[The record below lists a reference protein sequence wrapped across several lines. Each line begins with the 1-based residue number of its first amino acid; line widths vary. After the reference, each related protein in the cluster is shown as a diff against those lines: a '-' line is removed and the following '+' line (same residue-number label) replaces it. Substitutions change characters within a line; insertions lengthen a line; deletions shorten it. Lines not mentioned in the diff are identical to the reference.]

1 MADEERENDVDERY
15 AEYIEQLKTL
25 KENTVPKSEYEAIRK
40 ANKQL
45 LESVFDGTYKN
56 GKNGDGGNHD
66 EAKTKVDNTARIKEL
81 RNELYGRNPVENI
94 SDRAY
99 VEKILELRSRIMQD
113 GGEDPMVPRG
123 PKYTPTNA
131 DVEAAQ
137 RLADGLQY
145 CLDQSK
151 GDDAAFKVALMS
163 ITK

>member
-1 MADEERENDVDERY
+1 MADDERDNDVDERY

-45 LESVFDGTYKN
+45 LESVFDGTYKKGADDDR
-56 GKNGDGGNHD
+56 GKA
-66 EAKTKVDNTARIKEL
+66 EPKVNNAERIKEL
-81 RNELYGRNPVENI
+81 RNELYGRNPIENI

-99 VEKILELRSRIMQD
+99 VEKILELRTRIMQD

>member
-1 MADEERENDVDERY
+1 MADGERDDDVDERY

-56 GKNGDGGNHD
+56 GTDDDRGGS
-66 EAKTKVDNTARIKEL
+66 KTQVNNAERIKEL

-99 VEKILELRSRIMQD
+99 VEKILELRTRIMQD